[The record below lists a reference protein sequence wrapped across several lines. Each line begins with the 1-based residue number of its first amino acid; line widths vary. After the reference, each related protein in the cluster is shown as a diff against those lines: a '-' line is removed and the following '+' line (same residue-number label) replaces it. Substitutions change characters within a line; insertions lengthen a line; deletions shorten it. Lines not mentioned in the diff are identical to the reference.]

1 MKTPKMTGVYYRKGE
16 NLLDYKNCNKN
27 GSCPE
32 ADHLLPGDIQ
42 ILNTIREITGRGNDA
57 EVRRKR
63 DGTFAVYEIKRNM
76 VSVK

>member
-1 MKTPKMTGVYYRKGE
+1 MDHKKR
-16 NLLDYKNCNKN
+16 NKN
-27 GSCPE
+27 VCCPE

-57 EVRRKR
+57 EVRKKR
-63 DGTFAVYEIKRNM
+63 DGTLAVYEIKRNM

>member
-1 MKTPKMTGVYYRKGE
+1 MTGVYYRKGE

-27 GSCPE
+27 GFCPE

-57 EVRRKR
+57 EVRKKR